1 MPVNAALYGALIGLI
16 LVLLSLP
23 ISRLRGKLGV
33 GIGDGGDPALARAI
47 RVHANAVEWA
57 VPAIVLLLVAE
68 LTRAPVWFLH
78 ACGIVLVFARIVH
91 ALGLSA
97 KSGFSSGRFAGA
109 SLSVFVLVVLA
120 LWDLW
125 AFLRTLLV

>member
-1 MPVNAALYGALIGLI
+1 MPAITALYGALIGLL
-16 LVLLSLP
+16 LVLLTLP
-23 ISRLRGKLGV
+23 ISRLRGRLGV
-33 GIGDGGDPALARAI
+33 GLGDGGHPELARAI

-57 VPAIVLLLVAE
+57 VPAILLLLIAE

-78 ACGIVLVFARIVH
+78 ACGIVLIVARIVH

-97 KSGFSSGRFAGA
+97 VSGFSRGRFLGAAG
-109 SLSVFVLVVLA
+109 SVAVVFVLA